1 MNYKESIFR
10 AYDIRGKFPVD
21 FDISTILGIGKA
33 LGRFFGEGKTI
44 VLGGD
49 VRLSTPVIKSAISTG
64 LMDEGCNVLDIGIC
78 TTPTIY
84 FVAAKNNEIDGGIMI
99 TASHNPIEYNGIKVC
114 DGKGVS
120 YHIDNLFTKIKN
132 DLREYIE
139 AKRPDLGYGRYV
151 EFPAIGNNQYYN
163 FQKEN
168 FHPKKRMKIAID
180 IGNGTCFRVK
190 KLLESKKLEVTS
202 LHSEPDGRFPV
213 MIPDPVKPSCL
224 QYLQKLM
231 KEESFDI
238 GIGFDA
244 DGDRVG
250 FVDDKTNIVKPD
262 QIIMIFGKKLLEK
275 RPNSEILV
283 DVKTSSATFEYLS
296 ELGAKIK
303 FTKVGHSWIHETLL
317 KTGAIFAGELSGH
330 YYFNLDYYGFDDA
343 IYSALKMI
351 EILSETED
359 KFSELV
365 AKLPKYFSTNEVR
378 IKCPERHKSKI
389 VANIKEYLEKQAVK
403 SITIDGIRA
412 EFEDGWVLVRE
423 SGTEPII
430 SVRAEAK
437 SSTRLSYYEK
447 FVIDLVNSQIEALAK
462 KSKDN

>member
-1 MNYKESIFR
+1 MKYNESIFR
-10 AYDIRGKFPVD
+10 AYDIRGKFPND
-21 FDISTILGIGKA
+21 FDSFTILGLGKA
-33 LGRFFGEGKTI
+33 LGRFFGKGKTI

-49 VRLSTPVIKSAISTG
+49 VRLSTPVIKSAVITG
-64 LMDEGCNVLDIGIC
+64 LMEEGCDVLDIGIC

-84 FVAAKNNEIDGGIMI
+84 FVAAKNNKVDGGIMI

-120 YHIDNLFTKIKN
+120 YHINNLFTRIKN
-132 DLREYIE
+132 DLGENIE
-139 AKRPDLGYGRYV
+139 SRKPNQRYGKQV
-151 EFPAIGNNQYYN
+151 DFPEIGNNQYYK
-163 FQKEN
+163 FQSEN
-168 FHPKKRMKIAID
+168 FNPKKNMKVAID

-190 KLLESKKLEVTS
+190 NVLESKGQIVTS

-213 MIPDPVKPSCL
+213 MIPDPAKASCL
-224 QYLQKLM
+224 QYLQRLM
-231 KEESFDI
+231 KEENFDI

-250 FVDDKTNIVKPD
+250 FVDDKTQIIKPD
-262 QIIMIFGKKLLEK
+262 QIIMIFGEKLLEK

-283 DVKTSSATFEYLS
+283 DVKTSRATFEYLS
-296 ELGAKIK
+296 SLGAKIK
-303 FTKVGHSWIHETLL
+303 FTKVGHSWIHESLL
-317 KTGAIFAGELSGH
+317 RTGAVFAGELSGH
-330 YYFNLDYYGFDDA
+330 YYFNLNYYGFDDA
-343 IYSALKMI
+343 IYSALRMI
-351 EILSETED
+351 EILSESEE
-359 KFSELV
+359 KFSEIV
-365 AKLPKYFSTNEVR
+365 AKLPKYFSTNEAR
-378 IKCPERHKSKI
+378 IKCPEKYKFEI
-389 VANIKEYLEKQAVK
+389 VANIKKYLEKEAMS

-447 FVIDLVNSQIEALAK
+447 FVMDLVNSQIDTLTK
-462 KSKDN
+462 KSKR